1 MADHDA
7 QQSGPEPTPAFSRAS
22 TRTFYDDTD
31 IYDSHS
37 QREATELEE
46 LDYSHLHGDND
57 DRRSLSSGS
66 VSTGE
71 LHVTPRRTRSRTSSV
86 RQDTGPFRGIR
97 KFWARNVALTV
108 PQKSNRDHFG
118 EFVSCS
124 SVYSSSLRVYI
135 FLPCVYEL
143 VLSKLY
149 SRVSS
154 LSLSLSNTTIKKAL
168 ERTFLAYFRTS
179 LAFSMQ
185 GVLIAQLFHIQRFM
199 ANPTPRFGF
208 YIVGVPLSVLCHC
221 TAILVVGM
229 GAHRFW
235 RQQSAIALGKVHA
248 GGWEL
253 NCIGALTAGVSS
265 MPYQAL
271 CYAFFYAL
279 GENEF
284 LITLL
289 CRS

>member
-108 PQKSNRDHFG
+108 PQKSNRDHF
-118 EFVSCS
+118 
-124 SVYSSSLRVYI
+124 
-135 FLPCVYEL
+135 
-143 VLSKLY
+143 
-149 SRVSS
+149 
-154 LSLSLSNTTIKKAL
+154 AL

-253 NCIGALTAGVSS
+253 NCIGALTAGVL
-265 MPYQAL
+265 MTIFAL
-271 CYAFFYAL
+271 AIAIIIAID
-279 GENEF
+279 E
-284 LITLL
+284 
-289 CRS
+289 RRDV